1 MHAAGYSG
9 EFQPYKKWIY
19 NKKRKKKIDIHKF
32 DDHLQSSIGQLICSS
47 YAIKPMQKV
56 AKSMQQV

>member
-1 MHAAGYSG
+1 MRAAGYSV
-9 EFQPYKKWIY
+9 EFQPYKKT
-19 NKKRKKKIDIHKF
+19 KKEKKIFFDIHKF